1 MTWTYSGDPASSD
14 LDQTR
19 FLIGD
24 TDTTDQLV
32 NNEEVNW
39 ALSQFSVFVAA
50 AELCDAIAAKFS
62 RKVDKAVGDLKISFS
77 KMSEQY
83 AKKGKQ
89 LRNRGSFVGVSAYVG
104 GISVS
109 EKESVES
116 NTDRV
121 SPSFTRGMNDH
132 DAISNPDDLRGTCR

>member
-1 MTWTYSGDPASSD
+1 MTWSYSGNPSNSD
-14 LDQTR
+14 LDQVR

-32 NNEEVNW
+32 TDEEATW
-39 ALSQFSVFVAA
+39 ALSEGSVYNAA

-62 RKVDKAVGDLKISFS
+62 RKVDKSVGDLRLSYS
-77 KMSEQY
+77 KLSEQY
-83 AKKGKQ
+83 SKKSKQ
-89 LRNRGSFVGVSAYVG
+89 LRSRGAFGGIAAYAG

-109 EKESVES
+109 DKETAES

-121 SPSFTRGMNDH
+121 SPSITRDMD
-132 DAISNPDDLRGTCR
+132 DYDKSTDPDDRRNY